1 MHRAVS
7 YPEKAFGHFG
17 MRDVQPQLPQLGHVH
32 VGQQYFAVYQNPVA
46 VEDDHRYRS
55 RLSTM

>member
-7 YPEKAFGHFG
+7 YPEKAFGQFG

-46 VEDDHRYRS
+46 VEDDHR
-55 RLSTM
+55 